1 MSLLY
6 HEYSDFP
13 IFRPLIL
20 LKINKVNKYLKLYYI
35 PIYNTFKYRKGR
47 AIMNKTISITT
58 EQEDLLQKVSEAY
71 GSNSFEV
78 TELTF
83 LLIMVNALASTLTY
97 TDFDYVSRLRG
108 LIEIVNNKIP
118 DLKASK
124 IKTAYPE
131 TCNILDILE
140 RRQNYQDIL

>member
-1 MSLLY
+1 MPTNIERGVL
-6 HEYSDFP
+6 F
-13 IFRPLIL
+13 
-20 LKINKVNKYLKLYYI
+20 
-35 PIYNTFKYRKGR
+35 
-47 AIMNKTISITT
+47 MNKTISITT

-71 GSNSFEV
+71 GGDSFEV

-83 LLIMVNALASTLTY
+83 LLIMANTLASTLTY

-118 DLKASK
+118 ELKASK
-124 IKTAYPE
+124 IKTAYPG
-131 TCNILDILE
+131 TCNTLDILE